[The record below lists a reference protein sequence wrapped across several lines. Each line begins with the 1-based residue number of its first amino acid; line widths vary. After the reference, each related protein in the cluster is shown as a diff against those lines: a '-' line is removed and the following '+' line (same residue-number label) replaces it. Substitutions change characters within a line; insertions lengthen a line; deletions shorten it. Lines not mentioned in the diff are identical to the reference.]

1 MPREGHVPSSP
12 RPLVGQEGGS
22 VGSVL
27 SSVELYLFFIVA
39 VVTFSVS
46 LASKSSNIT
55 LCIEWW
61 LNYWRGFSMF
71 MLHLQLQTF
80 LVLLCHRGFFCASD
94 PQPTADSCFLLLGAC
109 QPGGGDRGFL
119 CGPRSVFVIYRLC
132 IPISLGAFERA
143 FLCGKY
149 VQNN

>member
-1 MPREGHVPSSP
+1 MS
-12 RPLVGQEGGS
+12 
-22 VGSVL
+22 
-27 SSVELYLFFIVA
+27 
-39 VVTFSVS
+39 
-46 LASKSSNIT
+46 
-55 LCIEWW
+55 
-61 LNYWRGFSMF
+61 

-80 LVLLCHRGFFCASD
+80 LVLLCHRVGFFCASD

-109 QPGGGDRGFL
+109 QPGGGGRGFL

-132 IPISLGAFERA
+132 ILISLGAFERA